1 MLEASGEADGE
12 ADLSLPGLLHET
24 SALYPGWAVVSRAGS
39 EVFLF
44 LFFFDAEAG
53 NMIEEVGSRVLGME
67 MTVYQNYLKGN
78 WVISVL
84 FLDSGVTTATS
95 HHFPVETGKVD

>member
-1 MLEASGEADGE
+1 
-12 ADLSLPGLLHET
+12 
-24 SALYPGWAVVSRAGS
+24 
-39 EVFLF
+39 
-44 LFFFDAEAG
+44 
-53 NMIEEVGSRVLGME
+53 MIEEVGSRVLGME

-84 FLDSGVTTATS
+84 FLDSGVTTVTS

>member
-1 MLEASGEADGE
+1 
-12 ADLSLPGLLHET
+12 
-24 SALYPGWAVVSRAGS
+24 
-39 EVFLF
+39 
-44 LFFFDAEAG
+44 
-53 NMIEEVGSRVLGME
+53 MIEEVGSRVLGME

-95 HHFPVETGKVD
+95 HHFPVVTGKVD